1 MPPPRI
7 SSSQRS
13 GGWRME
19 GASTELLARAT
30 AAEDDSRPMPSAL
43 LFFAHP
49 DDETIALGARLR
61 RMGGARLVHI
71 TDGAPHNEAAARA
84 RGLDSV
90 ADYRRARWE
99 DLRHALELAGIPG
112 IGRECLEVPDQQASY
127 QLTWLTRRLLLLLR
141 IYQPE
146 VVFTHPY
153 EGGHPDHD
161 ACAFAAQHAA
171 GLLRFRREPVP
182 LILEAPFYHAG
193 RQGMETGTFLPA
205 ERETPEIVYPLT
217 PEEQRRKQAL
227 LDCFVTQKEALS
239 HFSVAAER
247 FRIAPGYEF
256 RRPPNFGEVLY
267 DDHSWGIKSHLF
279 SELAWEAEDALEE
292 EMKAACC

>member
-1 MPPPRI
+1 
-7 SSSQRS
+7 
-13 GGWRME
+13 ME

-141 IYQPE
+141 IHQPE
-146 VVFTHPY
+146 AIFTHPY

-161 ACAFAAQHAA
+161 ACAFAVHHAVA
-171 GLLRFRREPVP
+171 LLRFRHEPAPV
-182 LILEAPFYHAG
+182 IIEAPFYHAG
-193 RQGMETGTFLPA
+193 KLGQGLETGSFLPA
-205 ERETPEIVYPLT
+205 ESPAREVVCQLSPQ
-217 PEEQRRKQAL
+217 EQQSKQAL
-227 LDCFVTQKEALS
+227 LDCFVTQREFLRC
-239 HFSVAAER
+239 FSVAEER
-247 FRIAPGYEF
+247 FRMAPVYEF
-256 RRPPNFGEVLY
+256 RRQPNFGAVFY
-267 DDHSWGIKSHLF
+267 DNYSWGVKSRAF
-279 SELAWEAEDALEE
+279 CDLAWEAEDALDE